1 PGDLIESSVNRVG
14 RHGDD
19 SAATG
24 HEVRHEHQV
33 VIRIEHEVLDPI
45 RAKVSVEIGIFVPG
59 GKIAA
64 GIPHAADRAV
74 PGKHAAGNRRAG
86 GADVDGGSNAAAVV
100 NPGASERGAVSP
112 VNGGWCLQKLRD
124 GARYF
129 LRRIARVVEWRLIGR
144 DRRVLFDEIVKVEI
158 PGTT

>member
-1 PGDLIESSVNRVG
+1 MG

-19 SAATG
+19 STAAG
-24 HEVRHEHQV
+24 HKVRHRHRV

-100 NPGASERGAVSP
+100 NPGASERGAMFP
-112 VNGGWCLQKLRD
+112 VNGRWCLQKLRD
-124 GARYF
+124 GARNF
-129 LRRIARVVEWRLIGR
+129 LRRVARIVERRFVGR
-144 DRRVLFDEIVKVEI
+144 DRRVLFDQIAEVKI
-158 PGTT
+158 LRTA